1 VDNLEQLQTIDRS
14 QNIDGWNVR
23 LYFLSRN
30 PKFLFCVAFFTVLLG
45 IGIAWMFQK
54 PVLETLPDQDFK
66 SQTLRDELAKEE
78 PNAAAVLEMLPRAAK
93 IWMEDVPADSW
104 IEQSKLSQSE
114 KLVATAYWTSLR
126 LEDGFEPSADL
137 LYYAYYVN
145 PLRYAN
151 ELIGDHYLGQHD
163 YKKAVT
169 FYQREA
175 KFPEAT
181 TAREKLVAAAIKT
194 RDRATVRA
202 LAENPDYVKEF
213 RPEHRLYIAAMER
226 RWPDM
231 VPILKELRTRLAES
245 VPVKLVAMAGLVW
258 LIIALQAI
266 QPRGV
271 FSFRV
276 ILLVVGV
283 VAGMASVVANLLGNL
298 WMEEMFG
305 LRRGGSV
312 VDNALFL
319 MLSAAPCEEL
329 AKLALFLPLVPIL
342 LIRRCRLEM
351 LVTAGC
357 VGLGFA
363 VWKNLSDYNEFGPVL
378 VLPRLLTSNF
388 FHLALTGI
396 NGLAFCEMVRNPV
409 RGFMPF
415 IGTFILT
422 VAAHGSYEAL
432 ASLEHLRIMMIG
444 AMVIYM
450 LVALW
455 FFRNLYIVRD
465 GSTDQFSIGAT
476 FVIGISL
483 LASTLLVMASHQIG
497 FYQTMTL
504 FAAVGFGMIM
514 VAYMFYWQ
522 LGEGMSAR
530 GESIP
535 SPYYR

>member
-1 VDNLEQLQTIDRS
+1 
-14 QNIDGWNVR
+14 
-23 LYFLSRN
+23 
-30 PKFLFCVAFFTVLLG
+30 
-45 IGIAWMFQK
+45 
-54 PVLETLPDQDFK
+54 
-66 SQTLRDELAKEE
+66 
-78 PNAAAVLEMLPRAAK
+78 
-93 IWMEDVPADSW
+93 
-104 IEQSKLSQSE
+104 
-114 KLVATAYWTSLR
+114 
-126 LEDGFEPSADL
+126 
-137 LYYAYYVN
+137 
-145 PLRYAN
+145 
-151 ELIGDHYLGQHD
+151 
-163 YKKAVT
+163 
-169 FYQREA
+169 
-175 KFPEAT
+175 
-181 TAREKLVAAAIKT
+181 
-194 RDRATVRA
+194 
-202 LAENPDYVKEF
+202 
-213 RPEHRLYIAAMER
+213 IAAMER

-231 VPILKELRTRLAES
+231 VPILKELKTRLAES
-245 VPVKLVAMAGLVW
+245 VPVKLVTMAGLVW

-266 QPRGV
+266 QPRGL

-276 ILLVVGV
+276 ILPAVGV
-283 VAGMASVVANLLGNL
+283 VAGMASVVANLIGSL

-342 LIRRCRLEM
+342 LIRRSRLEM

-455 FFRNLYIVRD
+455 FFRNLYI
-465 GSTDQFSIGAT
+465 
-476 FVIGISL
+476 
-483 LASTLLVMASHQIG
+483 
-497 FYQTMTL
+497 
-504 FAAVGFGMIM
+504 
-514 VAYMFYWQ
+514 
-522 LGEGMSAR
+522 
-530 GESIP
+530 
-535 SPYYR
+535 

>member
-1 VDNLEQLQTIDRS
+1 
-14 QNIDGWNVR
+14 
-23 LYFLSRN
+23 
-30 PKFLFCVAFFTVLLG
+30 
-45 IGIAWMFQK
+45 
-54 PVLETLPDQDFK
+54 
-66 SQTLRDELAKEE
+66 
-78 PNAAAVLEMLPRAAK
+78 
-93 IWMEDVPADSW
+93 
-104 IEQSKLSQSE
+104 
-114 KLVATAYWTSLR
+114 
-126 LEDGFEPSADL
+126 
-137 LYYAYYVN
+137 
-145 PLRYAN
+145 
-151 ELIGDHYLGQHD
+151 
-163 YKKAVT
+163 
-169 FYQREA
+169 
-175 KFPEAT
+175 
-181 TAREKLVAAAIKT
+181 
-194 RDRATVRA
+194 
-202 LAENPDYVKEF
+202 
-213 RPEHRLYIAAMER
+213 
-226 RWPDM
+226 M
-231 VPILKELRTRLAES
+231 VPILKELQARLADS
-245 VPVKLVAMAGLVW
+245 VPVKLVSIAGLFW

-276 ILLVVGV
+276 ILLAVGV
-283 VAGMASVVANLLGNL
+283 VAGMASVVPDLLGNL

-319 MLSAAPCEEL
+319 MLGAAPCEEL

-342 LIRRCRLEM
+342 LIRRSRLEM

-409 RGFMPF
+409 RGFLPF
-415 IGTFILT
+415 IGTLALT

-455 FFRNLYIVRD
+455 FFRNLYILRHS
-465 GSTDQFSIGAT
+465 STDQFSIGAT
-476 FVIGISL
+476 FIIGISL
-483 LASTLLVMASHQIG
+483 LASTLVVMASRQIG

-504 FAAVGFGMIM
+504 FAGVGFGMIM

-530 GESIP
+530 EESIP